1 MILKILK
8 HETLGLLENQNFKK
22 VIYKMESGKIVFK
35 FESQGNGRTRGL
47 KVIRHTM
54 QERAPGRNELI
65 MKSLGWD
72 SGS

>member
-1 MILKILK
+1 
-8 HETLGLLENQNFKK
+8 
-22 VIYKMESGKIVFK
+22 MESGKIVFK